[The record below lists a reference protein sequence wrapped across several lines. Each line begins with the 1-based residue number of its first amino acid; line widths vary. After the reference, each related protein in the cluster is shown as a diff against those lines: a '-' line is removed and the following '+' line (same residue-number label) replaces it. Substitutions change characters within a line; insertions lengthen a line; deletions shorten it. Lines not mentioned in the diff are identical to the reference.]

1 MALGLWTAGA
11 APAQT
16 GDSIAEGR
24 VRRPGDQRPE
34 PVAGQ
39 WVVLHRV
46 GTDRAGPL
54 DSIRSDA
61 AGRFRFRYR
70 RSGSPDALYFVSS
83 TYRGIAYF
91 SSPLRTAVA
100 RGGDADL
107 LVYDTTTNAGALR
120 VQGRHLVVS
129 GLRDGRREV
138 AEVFELEN
146 DGKRT
151 IVPRDATHPAWFIH
165 FPAGAESLKV
175 VSDDVSAGAVSLQ
188 RGRGEVYAPIS
199 PGVRQLVVTY
209 RLPPGAFPLSL
220 PMEQPV
226 ALLEVLTEEPRGV
239 VEGATLAET
248 SAAQIDGR
256 LFRRYV
262 AQNVAAS
269 AVVRVSV
276 PAASEGSATASIVLA
291 LAMAAAMGGALVW
304 RSRRRAAS
312 TAAPIPAMSP
322 AERLVAE
329 LAALDARFER
339 SGGDAADRREYERA
353 RADLKSRVSAALADE
368 LAAPRGRS

>member
-1 MALGLWTAGA
+1 ML
-11 APAQT
+11 
-16 GDSIAEGR
+16 
-24 VRRPGDQRPE
+24 RPGESRPA

-39 WVVLHRV
+39 WVILHRV

-54 DSIRSDA
+54 DSVRSDA
-61 AGRFRFRYR
+61 AGRFRFRFR

-91 SSPLRTAVA
+91 SSPLRAAVT

-107 LVYDTTTNAGALR
+107 LVYDTTTSAEALR

-151 IVPRDATHPAWFIH
+151 IVPRDASTPSWFTH

-175 VSDDVSAGAVSLQ
+175 VSEDVSAGAVSLLQ
-188 RGRGEVYAPIS
+188 GRGEVYAPIS

-209 RLPPGAFPLSL
+209 RLRQDAFPLSL
-220 PMEQPV
+220 PMERPV
-226 ALLEVLTEEPRGV
+226 ALLEVLTEEPRGM
-239 VEGATLAET
+239 VEGATLTET

-256 LFRRYV
+256 LFRRFV

-276 PAASEGSATASIVLA
+276 PMVSEGSATASLVLA
-291 LAMAAAMGGALVW
+291 LTMAAAMGGALVW
-304 RSRRRAAS
+304 RSRRRVAAV
-312 TAAPIPAMSP
+312 APPATSR
-322 AERLVAE
+322 AEQLVAE
-329 LAALDARFER
+329 LAELDARFARE
-339 SGGDAADRREYERA
+339 GGDAVAREAYQRSRGE
-353 RADLKSRVSAALADE
+353 LKSRVAAALAEE
-368 LAAPRGRS
+368 LAAPQPRS